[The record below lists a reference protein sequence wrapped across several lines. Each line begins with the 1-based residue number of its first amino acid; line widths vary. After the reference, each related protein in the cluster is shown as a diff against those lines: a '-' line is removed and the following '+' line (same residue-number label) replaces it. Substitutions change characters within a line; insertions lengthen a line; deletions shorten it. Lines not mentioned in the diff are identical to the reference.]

1 MLTQVKINSVDVTS
15 ACVRWDYEISYG
27 DILSEMTLTFVRSV
41 NDLVTLVEGA
51 TLQVWRGWLSATEE
65 KILEGYVEKFESEGG
80 RITVIGIDRMWDAV
94 RSEVNKIYDS
104 AVDLSAGKLSAIF
117 QDLINNYSSAVT
129 ESGTNTSTSAG
140 KLIDSTALFQ
150 TNGVQVSDHVWNQST
165 NGWATVSSVDSET
178 QLTLSSDIFPVAG
191 GTGKYY
197 TVKPSDSM
205 IADSTSVQDS
215 GTTLVLAKF
224 VCNHTDPFERCKKLA
239 DTLDWQFYYKS
250 STGKA
255 YFEPRGYSTNSN
267 TLTVGSNVIRAPKW
281 QRDTT
286 EMVNDVTIVGAYQE
300 VETTKSGQ
308 IGVTSGFTTT
318 YIQLDYIPISV
329 KVYGDANNPPTTLKT
344 GGVPDSTSSFDY
356 YVDLNQKKIVPKGGT
371 TFTTNHFYE
380 IRYSL
385 ACPVPVNAYNQDS
398 IDSYGRFKKTV
409 TYKDIRNVADA
420 EMRGDNYLARYSV
433 PFIYTTLLVKNVSTY
448 GLFAGQNISVI
459 DTVST
464 PNVNTTLT
472 INKIRIRFPGDYV
485 ELDVGDK
492 FWRLANFNSTVLEKF
507 KRLEEDELSNLEII
521 NNVVTMDNRTVS
533 PIQIENRYQQ
543 VLTQTVSG
551 TNCFILGNADYGK
564 LGTGHLGSGDIG
576 AETTAYLRQ
585 FENSYS
591 ETFYDTDF
599 KDAST
604 TATWNTSTKQLTF
617 TSGQIGLSTSV
628 DKNNGTITSATM
640 TVTKSSGTF
649 TYYLSADGGS
659 HWETVSS
666 GVAHT
671 FSNTGT
677 DLRWKIAEA
686 ASSTGTVTNVEITS
700 YH

>member
-1 MLTQVKINSVDVTS
+1 
-15 ACVRWDYEISYG
+15 
-27 DILSEMTLTFVRSV
+27 
-41 NDLVTLVEGA
+41 
-51 TLQVWRGWLSATEE
+51 
-65 KILEGYVEKFESEGG
+65 
-80 RITVIGIDRMWDAV
+80 
-94 RSEVNKIYDS
+94 
-104 AVDLSAGKLSAIF
+104 
-117 QDLINNYSSAVT
+117 
-129 ESGTNTSTSAG
+129 
-140 KLIDSTALFQ
+140 
-150 TNGVQVSDHVWNQST
+150 
-165 NGWATVSSVDSET
+165 
-178 QLTLSSDIFPVAG
+178 
-191 GTGKYY
+191 
-197 TVKPSDSM
+197 
-205 IADSTSVQDS
+205 
-215 GTTLVLAKF
+215 
-224 VCNHTDPFERCKKLA
+224 
-239 DTLDWQFYYKS
+239 
-250 STGKA
+250 
-255 YFEPRGYSTNSN
+255 
-267 TLTVGSNVIRAPKW
+267 
-281 QRDTT
+281 
-286 EMVNDVTIVGAYQE
+286 
-300 VETTKSGQ
+300 
-308 IGVTSGFTTT
+308 
-318 YIQLDYIPISV
+318 
-329 KVYGDANNPPTTLKT
+329 
-344 GGVPDSTSSFDY
+344 
-356 YVDLNQKKIVPKGGT
+356 
-371 TFTTNHFYE
+371 
-380 IRYSL
+380 
-385 ACPVPVNAYNQDS
+385 
-398 IDSYGRFKKTV
+398 
-409 TYKDIRNVADA
+409 
-420 EMRGDNYLARYSV
+420 
-433 PFIYTTLLVKNVSTY
+433 VKNVSTY